1 MEAGRLKQIEEIY
14 HAALKIPLEKRKS
27 FFAEFCGVDEDLRH
41 EVESL
46 LSFEKTSGNFLD
58 SSPETLA
65 AEMFAEKD
73 LPIDFTDKEI
83 GHYKVLKLLGKG
95 GMGAVYLAQDSKL
108 LRSVALKILPSE
120 MVGDKNR
127 VQRFVHEA
135 RAASALNH
143 PHILTIYDVG
153 KFENLNFIAMEFV
166 DGETFHDLI
175 YQGKTDLETL
185 IKYLAQAADGLSKAH
200 SAGIVHRDLKPE
212 NIMVTRDGFAKILD
226 FGLAKLVEAES
237 DLQKAQEHQSVKG
250 MILGTLGYMS
260 PEQARGLPEIDTR
273 SDIFSFGCL
282 LYEAVARRKPFVG
295 GSTVETL
302 HKIISD
308 EPAPFVAS
316 ENLREIINLCLKKSP
331 AERFQTIAEVADLLR
346 KADLKTDKIAFSDES
361 PTLINFQN
369 AAKTISKS
377 ISEQRRQ
384 ATILF
389 AELSALN
396 EMLEDLEPEEAS
408 RILNDLLAKLGEIVR
423 RGNGQIEKRLSD
435 TFVAVWGTNS
445 ISEEDPERAIRT
457 ALLLQNETNKFVQN
471 SGILSNSENLL
482 KIGISTG
489 TILLGQSSDT
499 GNFLTSGIAVN
510 TAKRLQKN
518 ASGGEIFVSQ
528 ETYRHVRGVFDVDEC
543 SLPNLKNKDAATKI
557 YQIKSVKSRAF
568 RLGKHGVEGIETK
581 IVGRSGELEKM
592 RDALLSIFEDGEMQI
607 LTVVGDAG
615 LGKSRLLFEFR
626 DAIEIMPEKV
636 RVFNARATETMR
648 GLPYSLVKDLFSFR
662 CEILDNDA
670 PKIARE
676 KLVKCFADLWRDQ
689 EIEMKT
695 HFIGQLI
702 GFDFSDSPHIKPI
715 SSDLQQIHT
724 RGLRYAAEFFST
736 ISKEITTVVYLDDLH
751 WADQQS
757 LDFFEYVSRH
767 CIYSPILIL
776 EFSRPSLFENRPHWG
791 EGQRHRT
798 RLNLSILSKSESR
811 KLVEDILQKMS
822 GGVPTKL
829 RDLIVSNAEGN
840 PFYVE
845 ELIKMLIDRQTINTA
860 TDEWI
865 FDENRLEEMPVP
877 TTLNGVLQ
885 ARLDKLAIWEKIV
898 LQRASII
905 GREFWD
911 KAVENFGAEVN
922 VKAVLESLRNK
933 ELLYRHENSAFG
945 DANEYL
951 FKHALLRDA
960 TYETV
965 LLDERRALHEKTAN
979 WLINESGERA
989 VEYAA
994 TIAAHFEKS
1003 RQINQSAEWFGR
1015 AGEQSFNTH
1024 AADSAIVYYQ
1034 KALDFAAQNEA
1045 ETPLENIFKWQ
1056 RGLGIALWTRAKFD
1070 DALKNHLLSLKTA
1083 EKIGDKVA
1091 QSAVWTHLSICQLER
1106 GENRTAIE
1114 SAAEAVRL
1122 AREAGESE
1130 AARLQL
1136 ATALFR
1142 YGRSH
1147 WSFGKFAEIMAIGEE
1162 ALQIV
1167 EEYGEKGLNEK
1178 GLCFHLLAVSNYALG
1193 RFKQAVFYVEQE
1205 IHIGKMLGN
1214 KRAYANALNSLGE
1227 ILRFQGDFESALT
1240 YFDEAIANA
1249 REIGNKSSEIMILSN
1264 MGGAL
1269 VGAGEYEK
1277 ADSHLQNVIEII
1289 GDKNHFSITEVYYF
1303 LAEALLGQNK
1313 SAEALAAAITALDL
1327 SEKAENQETSGEAWR
1342 VLGLISAKLRRE
1354 ISVNGELYN
1363 ASKCFK
1369 NALQIFSEIK
1379 MDAAL
1384 ARTLRSFA
1392 RFENKQGDSQ
1402 TAQKLITEAKEIFT
1416 RLEMP
1421 IEFERSQLDI

>member
-14 HAALKIPLEKRKS
+14 HAALEIPLEKRKA
-27 FFAEFCGVDEDLRH
+27 FFDESCGADDDLRR

-46 LSFEKTSGNFLD
+46 LSFEKSSANFLD

-65 AEMFAEKD
+65 AEMFAENKS
-73 LPIDFTDKEI
+73 LNIVGKQFAQ
-83 GHYKVLKLLGKG
+83 YKITSLLGEG

-108 LRSVALKILPSE
+108 LRRVALKILPPE
-120 MVGDKNR
+120 MVGDENR

-175 YQGKTDLETL
+175 YQRKTDLKTL
-185 IKYLAQAADGLSKAH
+185 VKYLTQAADGLSKAH

-237 DLQKAQEHQSVKG
+237 ELRKAQEHQSIKG

-282 LYEAVARRKPFVG
+282 LYEAVASRKPFIG
-295 GSTVETL
+295 DSTVETL
-302 HKIISD
+302 HKIIND
-308 EPAPFVAS
+308 EPAPFNTS
-316 ENLREIINLCLKKSP
+316 GELREIINKCLKKSP
-331 AERFQTIAEVADLLR
+331 AERFQTIKEVADLLR
-346 KADLKTDKIAFSDES
+346 KADLKTDEIPCSDES
-361 PTLINFQN
+361 PTIFDFSNVT
-369 AAKTISKS
+369 KTISKS

-389 AELSALN
+389 ADLSALN
-396 EMLEDLEPEEAS
+396 EMLEDLEPEES
-408 RILNDLLAKLGEIVR
+408 SGIMSNLLAKLGKIVGN
-423 RGNGQIEKRLSD
+423 GNGQIEKRLSD

-457 ALLLQNETNKFVQN
+457 ALELQKETNKFVQ
-471 SGILSNSENLL
+471 SLEVFVKNLQPSL

-499 GNFLTSGIAVN
+499 GEFLTSGIAVN
-510 TAKRLQKN
+510 TAKRLQKH
-518 ASGGEIFVSQ
+518 ASGGEILISHS
-528 ETYRHVRGVFDVDEC
+528 TYRHVRGVFDVDEFE
-543 SLPNLKNKDAATKI
+543 SPNLKNNNVPTKI
-557 YQIKSVKSRAF
+557 YRIKSAKSRAF
-568 RLGKHGVEGIETK
+568 RLGKRGVEGIETK
-581 IVGRSGELEKM
+581 IVGRHNELEKM
-592 RDALLSIFEDGEMQI
+592 RDALLSVFEDREMQV

-626 DAIEIMPEKV
+626 DLLEVMPNKV
-636 RVFNARATETMR
+636 RVFNARATETMH

-670 PKIARE
+670 PQIARE
-676 KLVKCFADLWRDQ
+676 KLVRCFADLWND
-689 EIEMKT
+689 EEAAMKT
-695 HFIGQLI
+695 HFVGQLI
-702 GFDFSDSPHIKPI
+702 GFDFSDSPHIKPVAD
-715 SSDLQQIHT
+715 DLQQIHT
-724 RGLRYAAEFFST
+724 RGLRYAAEFFSI
-736 ISKEITTVVYLDDLH
+736 ISREIPTVIYLDDLH

-757 LDFFEYVSRH
+757 LDFFEYISRY
-767 CIYSPILIL
+767 CAAAPILIL

-798 RLNLSILSKSESR
+798 QLNLSVLTKSESR
-811 KLVEDILQKMS
+811 KLVGDILQKMA
-822 GGVPTKL
+822 GGVPPEL

-860 TDEWI
+860 ADEWI
-865 FDENRLEEMPVP
+865 FDENRLGEMPVP

-885 ARLDKLAIWEKIV
+885 ARLDKLAVWEKII
-898 LQRASII
+898 LQRASVI

-922 VKAVLESLRNK
+922 VKAVLESLRSK
-933 ELLYRHENSAFG
+933 EFLYRHENSAFG

-951 FKHALLRDA
+951 FKHVLLRDV

-994 TIAAHFEKS
+994 TIAAHFEKARKIS
-1003 RQINQSAEWFGR
+1003 QSAEWFGR
-1015 AGEQSFNTH
+1015 AGEQSFKTH
-1024 AADSAIVYYQ
+1024 AAESAIVYYQ
-1034 KALDFAAQNEA
+1034 KALDFAAQNDA
-1045 ETPLENIFKWQ
+1045 QTPLENIFEWQ
-1056 RGLGIALWTRAKFD
+1056 RGLGIAFWSRAKF
-1070 DALKNHLLSLKTA
+1070 AEAVKNHRLSLETA
-1083 EKIGDKVA
+1083 ETLDDQVA
-1091 QSAVWTHLSICQLER
+1091 QSAVWTHLSICQLET
-1106 GENRTAIE
+1106 GENRAAME
-1114 SAAEAVRL
+1114 SAAESVRL
-1122 AREAGESE
+1122 AREAGASE

-1136 ATALFR
+1136 VVALYR
-1142 YGRSH
+1142 YGRSL
-1147 WSFGKFAEIMAIGEE
+1147 WSLGKAVETVEISGE
-1162 ALQIV
+1162 ALEIA
-1167 EEYGEKGLNEK
+1167 EEYGDKGLYEKGF
-1178 GLCFHLLAVSNYALG
+1178 CFHLLTAGNYALG
-1193 RFKQAVFYVEQE
+1193 HFKQALFYVGQE
-1205 IHIGKMLGN
+1205 IEVTKKLGN
-1214 KRAYANALNSLGE
+1214 KRTLANALNSLGE
-1227 ILRFQGDFESALT
+1227 IMRLQGNYEAAIKHYNEAL
-1240 YFDEAIANA
+1240 ANA
-1249 REIGNKSSEIMILSN
+1249 REIGNKSSEIMILTN
-1264 MGGAL
+1264 IGGAL
-1269 VGAGEYEK
+1269 VGADEYEK
-1277 ADSHLQNVIEII
+1277 AEFQLQNVIEMI
-1289 GDKNHFSITEVYYF
+1289 GGKNHFSITEVYYF
-1303 LAEALLGQNK
+1303 LAESLLGQNK
-1313 SAEALAAAITALDL
+1313 NDGALAAAVTSLEL
-1327 SEKAENQETSGEAWR
+1327 SEKAENRETSGEAWR
-1342 VLGLISAKLRRE
+1342 VLGLISAKLNEE
-1354 ISVNGELYN
+1354 ISVNNELYN
-1363 ASKCFK
+1363 ASECFK
-1369 NALQIFSEIK
+1369 NARQIFSEIK

-1392 RFENKQGDSQ
+1392 RYENKQGNSAA
-1402 TAQKLITEAKEIFT
+1402 AQKMLCEAKEIFM

-1421 IEFERSQLDI
+1421 IELERLQLDT